1 MSLTVAFR
9 EYGTKREEIK
19 NMKKMIMIL
28 MMVFGLSTAFA
39 YEPKK
44 EYVTVKGNKFQ
55 YIEPCVRTHGCCN
68 GGVHHRWTYKIKSGK
83 FIYLKSGTFDR
94 MWSSLLQCRE
104 RHDIYLNA
112 AKYKDETCST
122 CAFIEKYKSAY
133 ENGELN
139 ETEMKQYESIVNL
152 HIAANNLKGAI
163 EGKPAHAKTNTKSY
177 YEVCAN
183 DEKMKAVNNMPFVT
197 EENWYTITKEEL
209 LDRIHTF
216 VEEVKAENK

>member
-1 MSLTVAFR
+1 MF
-9 EYGTKREEIK
+9 
-19 NMKKMIMIL
+19 MIF
-28 MMVFGLSTAFA
+28 MVFTMMAGLFA

-44 EYVTVKGNKFQ
+44 ECVTVKGNKIRYEETYKGFVYTQ
-55 YIEPCVRTHGCCN
+55 TRM
-68 GGVHHRWTYKIKSGK
+68 WTYKIKSGK

-94 MWSSLLQCRE
+94 MLSDLLQCRE

-122 CAFIEKYKSAY
+122 CAFLEKYKSAY

-139 ETEMKQYESIVNL
+139 ETEMKQYESLVEAHL
-152 HIAANNLKGAI
+152 AANNIKSVI

-183 DEKMKAVNNMPFVT
+183 DEKMKAINKMPFVT

-209 LDRIHTF
+209 LDKIHTF

>member
-1 MSLTVAFR
+1 
-9 EYGTKREEIK
+9 
-19 NMKKMIMIL
+19 MKKMIMVL
-28 MMVFGLSTAFA
+28 MMVFTMVAGLFA

-44 EYVTVKGNKFQ
+44 ECVTVKGNKIRYEETYKGFVYPQ
-55 YIEPCVRTHGCCN
+55 TRM
-68 GGVHHRWTYKIKSGK
+68 WTYKIKSGK

-94 MWSSLLQCRE
+94 MWSDLLQCRE
-104 RHDIYLNA
+104 RYDSSLNV

-122 CAFIEKYKSAY
+122 CAFLEKYKSAY

-152 HIAANNLKGAI
+152 HGAANNLKGAI

-183 DEKMKAVNNMPFVT
+183 DQKMKAVNNMPFVT
-197 EENWYTITKEEL
+197 EENWYTITREEL
-209 LDRIHTF
+209 LNKILDF

>member
-1 MSLTVAFR
+1 
-9 EYGTKREEIK
+9 
-19 NMKKMIMIL
+19 MKKILMIL
-28 MMVFGLSTAFA
+28 MMVFTMMTGLFA

-44 EYVTVKGNKFQ
+44 ECVTVKGNKVQ
-55 YIEPCVRTHGCCN
+55 YIEHCTRRACCN
-68 GGVHHRWTYKIKSGK
+68 EGIHHKWTYNTKSGK
-83 FIYLKSGTFDR
+83 FTYMYCCSFDR
-94 MWSSLLQCRE
+94 IWSDLLQCRE
-104 RHDIYLNA
+104 RHDISLNV

-139 ETEMKQYESIVNL
+139 ETEMKQYESIVQA
-152 HIAANNLKGAI
+152 HQAANNIKGAI

-183 DEKMKAVNNMPFVT
+183 DEKMKAINKMPFVT

-209 LDRIHTF
+209 LGKIRAF
-216 VEEVKAENK
+216 VEEVIAENR

>member
-1 MSLTVAFR
+1 
-9 EYGTKREEIK
+9 
-19 NMKKMIMIL
+19 MKKMIMVL
-28 MMVFGLSTAFA
+28 MMVFTMIAGLFA

-44 EYVTVKGNKFQ
+44 ECVTVKGNK
-55 YIEPCVRTHGCCN
+55 VRYEETYKGF
-68 GGVHHRWTYKIKSGK
+68 VSTKTRMWTYKIKSGK
-83 FIYLKSGTFDR
+83 FIWSKSGTFDF
-94 MWSSLLQCRE
+94 MWSSLLQNRE

-183 DEKMKAVNNMPFVT
+183 DEKMKAINEIPFVT
-197 EENWYTITKEEL
+197 EENWYTITRGEL
-209 LDRIHTF
+209 LDKIHAF
-216 VEEVKAENK
+216 IEEVKAINK

>member
-1 MSLTVAFR
+1 MLVMIAF
-9 EYGTKREEIK
+9 T
-19 NMKKMIMIL
+19 
-28 MMVFGLSTAFA
+28 MMAGLFA

-44 EYVTVKGNKFQ
+44 ECVTVKGNKIR
-55 YIEPCVRTHGCCN
+55 YEETYVDC
-68 GGVHHRWTYKIKSGK
+68 GVFRKTRMWTYKIKSGK
-83 FIYLKSGTFDR
+83 FIYLRSGTFDR
-94 MWSSLLQCRE
+94 MWSDLLQCRE

-122 CAFIEKYKSAY
+122 CAFLEKYKSAY

-152 HIAANNLKGAI
+152 HMATNNLKGAI
-163 EGKPAHAKTNTKSY
+163 EGKPAHAKTGTKSY

-183 DEKMKAVNNMPFVT
+183 DEKMKAINNMPFVT

-209 LDRIHTF
+209 LDKIHAF
-216 VEEVKAENK
+216 VAENK

>member
-1 MSLTVAFR
+1 
-9 EYGTKREEIK
+9 
-19 NMKKMIMIL
+19 MKKMFMIL
-28 MMVFGLSTAFA
+28 MMAFTMMAGLFA

-44 EYVTVKGNKFQ
+44 ECVTVKGNMIQ
-55 YIEPCVRTHGCCN
+55 YEETYDGFCSRET
-68 GGVHHRWTYKIKSGK
+68 RMWTYKIKSGK

-94 MWSSLLQCRE
+94 MWSDLLQCRE

-112 AKYKDETCST
+112 SKYKDETCST
-122 CAFIEKYKSAY
+122 CAFLEKYKSAY
-133 ENGELN
+133 ENGELS
-139 ETEMKQYESIVNL
+139 ETEMKQYESLVEAHL
-152 HIAANNLKGAI
+152 AANNLVSTI

-183 DEKMKAVNNMPFVT
+183 DEKMKAINKMPFVT

-209 LDRIHTF
+209 LDKIRAF